1 MQKNAHTKR
10 IWELL
15 SQNRALNKDNT
26 KQTWQNISRRCH
38 KNPRVWHWQHE
49 LQGRRRRK
57 DGSKYIAVGAVQWCS
72 GTMHRMKAKHT
83 TLGEEDRLTTVYKRS
98 TGNAWHWSYA
108 SSAASYS
115 HPVNCWTSYSFCR
128 SGDSHLRTHRHFRSA
143 RANAHLQ
150 FLARLVT
157 VHLRHCLRRNLWVR
171 WTLLNR

>member
-26 KQTWQNISRRCH
+26 KLTWQNISRRCH

-72 GTMHRMKAKHT
+72 GTAQNESEAYN
-83 TLGEEDRLTTVYKRS
+83 LGRRRQTYDCLQAFNWKRLTLILRFFCGFLLTSGELLDVVQFLSEWRLTPPHSSSLPLGSRECAPSVSGTVS
-98 TGNAWHWSYA
+98 DGA
-108 SSAASYS
+108 SSPLSS
-115 HPVNCWTSYSFCR
+115 S
-128 SGDSHLRTHRHFRSA
+128 
-143 RANAHLQ
+143 
-150 FLARLVT
+150 
-157 VHLRHCLRRNLWVR
+157 
-171 WTLLNR
+171 